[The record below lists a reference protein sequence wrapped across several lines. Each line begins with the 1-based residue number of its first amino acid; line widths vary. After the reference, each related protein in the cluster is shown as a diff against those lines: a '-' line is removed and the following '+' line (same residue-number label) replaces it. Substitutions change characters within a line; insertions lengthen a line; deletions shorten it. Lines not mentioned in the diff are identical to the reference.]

1 MYRSASFCRECTFM
15 TKKKFNRN
23 LNYFVPVVKKYWT
36 CSSEDENLK
45 RLLNFLDSQKKLQF
59 GLLTS
64 VMFYME
70 VSLQTERKIFLF
82 FKVNGGKLISS
93 LDRTVPNC

>member
-1 MYRSASFCRECTFM
+1 M

-36 CSSEDENLK
+36 CSSKDENLK
-45 RLLNFLDSQKKLQF
+45 RLLNYLDSKKKLQF

-70 VSLQTERKIFLF
+70 VSLQTERKVFLF
-82 FKVNGGKLISS
+82 YKVNGGKLISS

>member
-1 MYRSASFCRECTFM
+1 M

-45 RLLNFLDSQKKLQF
+45 RLLNYLDSQKQNWNL
-59 GLLTS
+59 
-64 VMFYME
+64 V
-70 VSLQTERKIFLF
+70 
-82 FKVNGGKLISS
+82 
-93 LDRTVPNC
+93 C

>member
-1 MYRSASFCRECTFM
+1 M

-45 RLLNFLDSQKKLQF
+45 RLLNYLDSQKKIAIW
-59 GLLTS
+59 S
-64 VMFYME
+64 VNKCNVLY
-70 VSLQTERKIFLF
+70 
-82 FKVNGGKLISS
+82 GGVFA
-93 LDRTVPNC
+93 D